1 MSWMRYINGN
11 GIVSI
16 NLTDGTR
23 IIQTNG
29 DEEFAPDFPISLDIN
44 CSNKCDIGCPF
55 CYQDCT
61 PDGKHAD
68 LLNAKVID
76 ELRPWTEVALQ
87 VPLDHPQLILFL
99 EKLKEKNVIPSITVN
114 QISFEKHLEE
124 IRDLIDKKLIYGLGV
139 SLVSPDE
146 KFINEIKMFPNA
158 VIHVINGVFEEDDF
172 NILKDN
178 DLKLLILGYKHKGR
192 GITYND
198 NFFYDV
204 AQRQTWLNMHIKEII
219 SGFKVV
225 SFDNL
230 ALEQLHLKIHLPEKM
245 WEQFYQGDD
254 GTISMYIDLVNGT
267 FAMSSLIDKDKMITM
282 RGTLEEMF
290 TEIKK
295 WDVR

>member
-29 DEEFAPDFPISLDIN
+29 DEEFSPDFPISLDIN

-87 VPLDHPQLILFL
+87 VPLDHPQLILLL
-99 EKLKEKNVIPSITVN
+99 EKLKSKNVIPSITVN
-114 QISFEKHLEE
+114 QISFEKHIDE
-124 IRDLIDKKLIYGLGV
+124 IKKLVDNGLIYGLGV
-139 SLVSPDE
+139 SLVSPSAA
-146 KFINEIKMFPNA
+146 FISEIKLFQNA
-158 VIHVINGVFEEDDF
+158 VIHVINGVFDEDDF
-172 NILKDN
+172 DALKGN
-178 DLKLLILGYKHKGR
+178 DLKLLILGYKYKGR
-192 GITYND
+192 GI
-198 NFFYDV
+198 NFQKDFFSDV
-204 AQRQTWLNMHIKEII
+204 ANRQTWLNLNIQDII
-219 SGFKVV
+219 RGFKIV

-230 ALEQLHLKIHLPEKM
+230 ALEQIHLKQHLTDDM

-254 GTISMYIDLVNGT
+254 GTISMYIDLVDGT
-267 FAMSSLIDKDKMITM
+267 FAKSSLVDKSKMIPMT
-282 RGTLEEMF
+282 GTLENMF
-290 TEIKK
+290 KIIKGT
-295 WDVR
+295 

>member
-1 MSWMRYINGN
+1 MSWRGYKNGN
-11 GIVSI
+11 GRILI
-16 NLTDGTR
+16 NLTTGTR
-23 IIQTNG
+23 IIYTEG
-29 DEEFAPDFPISLDIN
+29 DEEFYPDFPISMDLN
-44 CSNKCDIGCPF
+44 CSNKCDIGCPY
-55 CYQDCT
+55 CYQGCT
-61 PDGKHAD
+61 PDGKHAE
-68 LLNAKVID
+68 LLFNDFID
-76 ELRPWTEVALQ
+76 QLHPYTEVALQ
-87 VPLDHPQLILFL
+87 IPLDHPQLILFL
-99 EKLKEKNVIPSITVN
+99 EKLKEKNVIPSITFN

-124 IRDLIDKKLIYGLGV
+124 IKDLVDKKLIYGLGV

-204 AQRQTWLNMHIKEII
+204 AKRQTWLNTHIKEII

-254 GTISMYIDLVNGT
+254 GTISMYIDLVDGT
-267 FAMSSLIDKDKMITM
+267 FAKSSLIDKDKMIPM

-290 TEIKK
+290 KEIK
-295 WDVR
+295 